1 MKLMR
6 KVATMLL
13 CICLAVPCFSM
24 ISHADEGT
32 IRFNDP
38 TVKVGETVD
47 VKINMKT
54 PGSVEKVDLTL
65 SYDPTLLKFVGGDMA
80 TETAEGTVQY
90 VNPINW
96 ASFSGGFN
104 FSLKFQALKAGT
116 ATIEIEKHNI
126 ISGESVTWEL
136 GTSKVVITKAD
147 GTTVADPVEDPDTTE
162 PDAENP
168 DAEPSDDTTAGAEI
182 NISNSTTITLIDDV
196 SSVILPERY
205 VETTVTVNEQEFT
218 AWQDSEDEDLYILYA
233 TSSTGET
240 SLYRYDTL
248 ENTYQRFTPTETEEE
263 GSGLEKILGIF
274 GEKAEYVVFGAGA
287 VLLIF
292 VILIIVLSVKLYN
305 RNAELDEL
313 YDEYGIDLDDEEE
326 NNKKAKYET
335 EDDVVLVADEED
347 EDLDEEDD
355 PEVEVEFFVEE
366 SIKDFFGEDKEGA
379 GKEEAPVE
387 NTAKPQMEASKE
399 SAEDSGEFYD
409 DEEAFYDDLDSSFM
423 VDFIDL
429 DD

>member
-1 MKLMR
+1 M
-6 KVATMLL
+6 
-13 CICLAVPCFSM
+13 
-24 ISHADEGT
+24 
-32 IRFNDP
+32 
-38 TVKVGETVD
+38 
-47 VKINMKT
+47 
-54 PGSVEKVDLTL
+54 
-65 SYDPTLLKFVGGDMA
+65 
-80 TETAEGTVQY
+80 
-90 VNPINW
+90 
-96 ASFSGGFN
+96 
-104 FSLKFQALKAGT
+104 
-116 ATIEIEKHNI
+116 
-126 ISGESVTWEL
+126 
-136 GTSKVVITKAD
+136 
-147 GTTVADPVEDPDTTE
+147 
-162 PDAENP
+162 
-168 DAEPSDDTTAGAEI
+168 
-182 NISNSTTITLIDDV
+182 
-196 SSVILPERY
+196 ILPERY

-409 DEEAFYDDLDSSFM
+409 DE
-423 VDFIDL
+423 
-429 DD
+429 